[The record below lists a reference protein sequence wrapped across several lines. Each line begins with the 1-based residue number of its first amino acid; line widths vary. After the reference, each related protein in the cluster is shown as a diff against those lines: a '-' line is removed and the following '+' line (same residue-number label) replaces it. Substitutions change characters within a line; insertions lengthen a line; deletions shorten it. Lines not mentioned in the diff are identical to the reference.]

1 MNKTHHVAGWKFGC
15 IRGVEAKELHDN
27 SGCSD
32 STDHSPLK
40 PRLHQQRPHCVSHCL
55 PDSREGIQ
63 SQDSEQLEDPSSTK
77 VQQTRII
84 AMQKEKQLLYKELPL
99 SEHHLYSRKVF
110 LCGLNKFVTEQ
121 VTWDYFSKFGEVSA
135 VEIIRHRRD
144 QRSKGLGYVTFAHPE
159 AACKVVAIPEHI
171 LQGKRITCAKYYPR
185 LLELEREL
193 SAGSLTQAHSKD
205 QSGLRCKDPAMWDGT
220 WIINMS
226 HTSGYRFNKEAINHP
241 EVGFRIGTLIFRKY
255 QARVVARN
263 SA

>member
-144 QRSKGLGYVTFAHPE
+144 QRSKGLGYVTFAQPE

-185 LLELEREL
+185 LLELERDL
-193 SAGSLTQAHSKD
+193 SSGTVHSGPSVGGSHVCVRQSTWNAVTSSHPVYKFNTESPSTSK
-205 QSGLRCKDPAMWDGT
+205 G
-220 WIINMS
+220 
-226 HTSGYRFNKEAINHP
+226 
-241 EVGFRIGTLIFRKY
+241 GFRIGTLIFRKY
-255 QARVVARN
+255 QARVVARTEQF
-263 SA
+263 